1 MIIACLG
8 LWVGVHQRGGQP
20 RQRVQ
25 QVVLG
30 VDRDLMGLD
39 RAGTGIDD
47 HLAFGAQMVPDPAQ
61 PDLADIEHSRRRTQ
75 RLLHLIDQGRIN
87 GVHQP
92 PVDLAGRLPEHG
104 QDRHRDQ
111 QADDRVGPV
120 PPECHTGHSEQDR
133 QRREPIGAGMQPSAT
148 SAAEPILRPTRIR

>member
-1 MIIACLG
+1 MIIACLR
-8 LWVGVHQRGGQP
+8 LRVGMHQRGGQP
-20 RQRVQ
+20 RQRMQ

-30 VDRDLMGLD
+30 GDRDLVSLD

-47 HLAFGAQMVPDPAQ
+47 DLAFGAQMVPDPAQ

-75 RLLHLIDQGRIN
+75 RLLHLIDQGRVH

-104 QDRHRDQ
+104 QDQIGRASCRE
-111 QADDRVGPV
+111 RV
-120 PPECHTGHSEQDR
+120 
-133 QRREPIGAGMQPSAT
+133 
-148 SAAEPILRPTRIR
+148 